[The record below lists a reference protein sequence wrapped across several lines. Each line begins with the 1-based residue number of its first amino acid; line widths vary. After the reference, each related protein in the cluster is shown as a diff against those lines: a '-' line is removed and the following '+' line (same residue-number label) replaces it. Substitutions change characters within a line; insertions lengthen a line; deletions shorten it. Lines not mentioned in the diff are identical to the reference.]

1 MECRLY
7 LWQGDDVTDESNN
20 RWILIDGTGPTPVEI
35 INPRPNT
42 ILETEVY
49 EVRVAINEEGG
60 LDIDSLQLEWW
71 VEDVDTGDRLLNGYE
86 SMMLEG
92 EDILDLR

>member
-1 MECRLY
+1 MLIA
-7 LWQGDDVTDESNN
+7 LLGQGDDVTDESNN

-49 EVRVAINEEGG
+49 EVRIAITEEGG
-60 LDIDSLQLEWW
+60 LD
-71 VEDVDTGDRLLNGYE
+71 VE
-86 SMMLEG
+86 SFS
-92 EDILDLR
+92 